1 MKNLFVV
8 ACSLL
13 FVSLLSSCKEEL
25 DTIQAQNQSQTNDAS
40 AAKVSAVIKQDFPT
54 AANIV
59 VSTIDSSKVY
69 GCDFSVNGVS
79 HEATVSALGKI
90 LSTYTITD
98 DSTKVTLPEAIKTYL
113 STNYAGYKFEKI
125 AVGKDATGAVSY
137 KVLIEYNDQKITLLF
152 DATGTLV
159 ATFTEPKGQKPAKT
173 PKTYSVVLT
182 DLPATIQSQLSGY
195 DFVGAFVKTNSD
207 GTKTYFVSAKKSD
220 VLYELTFDNNG
231 VLTKT
236 NEVKLKLPKLSDK
249 YLSESD
255 LPQAIKDY
263 ISSNYAD
270 WKFEKG
276 VAIAKDSVISN
287 YIVAISKSG
296 KFTTLTFDG
305 NGKFISVISQ
315 KTPDF
320 PKFEDKSIVA
330 SDLPKVITDYLT
342 KVYTGW
348 TLTKGNANLK
358 DGVIQSYLLY
368 ITVGTDKYYVYFD
381 KDGQFVAAKRDK

>member
-1 MKNLFVV
+1 
-8 ACSLL
+8 
-13 FVSLLSSCKEEL
+13 
-25 DTIQAQNQSQTNDAS
+25 
-40 AAKVSAVIKQDFPT
+40 
-54 AANIV
+54 
-59 VSTIDSSKVY
+59 
-69 GCDFSVNGVS
+69 
-79 HEATVSALGKI
+79 
-90 LSTYTITD
+90 
-98 DSTKVTLPEAIKTYL
+98 
-113 STNYAGYKFEKI
+113 
-125 AVGKDATGAVSY
+125 
-137 KVLIEYNDQKITLLF
+137 
-152 DATGTLV
+152 V

-173 PKTYSVVLT
+173 PKTYSVALT

-195 DFVGAFVKTNSD
+195 DFIGAIIKTNSD

-255 LPQAIKDY
+255 LPQVIKDY

-276 VAIAKDSVISN
+276 VVVSKDSVISN

-296 KFTTLTFDG
+296 KYTTLTFDG
-305 NGKFISVISQ
+305 SGKIINVNAP

-320 PKFEDKSIVA
+320 PKYEDKKIVA
-330 SDLPKVITDYLT
+330 SDLPKVITEYLE

-348 TLTKGNANLK
+348 TLTKGSANLK
-358 DGVIQSYLLY
+358 DGVIQSYLLH
-368 ITVGTDKYYVYFD
+368 ITVGTNKYYVYFD
-381 KDGQFVAAKRDK
+381 KDGQFVAAKKDK